1 MKRTVRLSL
10 LCDWERLDTFY
21 YSKEKE
27 SSKEKLPGGI
37 ILKCNEKGC
46 MTEKLMVKWLR
57 GVWDR
62 KSGALP
68 KKREMLVWYAC
79 KRNVIEKVKT
89 L

>member
-1 MKRTVRLSL
+1 
-10 LCDWERLDTFY
+10 
-21 YSKEKE
+21 
-27 SSKEKLPGGI
+27 
-37 ILKCNEKGC
+37 
-46 MTEKLMVKWLR
+46 MTEKLMAEWLR

-79 KRNVIEKVKT
+79 KGNVTEEVKK

>member
-1 MKRTVRLSL
+1 MTPFVILKRKNLPN
-10 LCDWERLDTFY
+10 
-21 YSKEKE
+21 
-27 SSKEKLPGGI
+27 LPGGI
-37 ILKCNEKGC
+37 ILNCNEEGR

-68 KKREMLVWYAC
+68 KKREMLVWNAC
-79 KRNVIEKVKT
+79 KGNVTEKVKT